1 MRLVRPE
8 KRTIEREVEQPG
20 FIEAYEQTSLYA
32 KLAGYVRK
40 WNVDIGDPIEENQIL
55 AEIAI
60 PELEAEY
67 REKKAQTALDVVMVQ
82 VAEELV
88 SVADHNWK
96 VAKAQTQEA
105 RAKIDKV
112 LADVERWQSEVKR
125 LSSVTDVIDR
135 QVLEESKK
143 QLKSYLAGQEM
154 AQAGVRAAEATELA
168 PRPTGARPRWT

>member
-1 MRLVRPE
+1 MNRSLHSSFRVCLVVSLSALAAGCGDRLKATDPIGAEPHVRLVRPE

-112 LADVERWQSEVKR
+112 LADVDAGNRK
-125 LSSVTDVIDR
+125 SS
-135 QVLEESKK
+135 
-143 QLKSYLAGQEM
+143 G
-154 AQAGVRAAEATELA
+154 
-168 PRPTGARPRWT
+168 